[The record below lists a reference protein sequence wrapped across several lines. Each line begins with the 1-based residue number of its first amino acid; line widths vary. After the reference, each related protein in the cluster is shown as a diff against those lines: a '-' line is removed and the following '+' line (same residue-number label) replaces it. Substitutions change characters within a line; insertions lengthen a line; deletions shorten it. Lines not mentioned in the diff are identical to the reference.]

1 MQPKT
6 QSGDNISER
15 VKTLKNVR
23 KGFANVRLPGA
34 NDSVISLPIN
44 GVKKERFV
52 VTLFSD
58 HAAKLTQLKSL
69 QRSRQSGRNSTDFIS
84 SQSAMLVDRS

>member
-1 MQPKT
+1 MQPQT
-6 QSGDNISER
+6 PSGDNISER

-69 QRSRQSGRNSTDFIS
+69 KRSRQSSRNSTDFIS